1 MENLASTF
9 SDQNLQQTIP
19 FLQARRRRRRPLCL
33 RSALAIL
40 TGLPVHSPCNL
51 RIQKPGIMPCP
62 SKQGHLRDGWDE
74 YVESFDLHWKRKGPG
89 AAVRPERD
97 AARTRWMAARHRH
110 WAWHYTA
117 TRDVRFVVVGVLI
130 ADASCCWFRAFI
142 VRASY
147 AVLLVRVTMWFLVL
161 PPICIARLSTFK
173 QK

>member
-74 YVESFDLHWKRKGPG
+74 YVESFDLHYFYEFNYILMIFYNKK
-89 AAVRPERD
+89 
-97 AARTRWMAARHRH
+97 
-110 WAWHYTA
+110 
-117 TRDVRFVVVGVLI
+117 LI
-130 ADASCCWFRAFI
+130 IHQI
-142 VRASY
+142 V
-147 AVLLVRVTMWFLVL
+147 
-161 PPICIARLSTFK
+161 
-173 QK
+173 